1 MLRVTRLHRPLH
13 HIDLRY
19 PTNQI
24 PSTVDYTNMSNVKKS
39 LTEIRAADAHRGN
52 QRGKAPIPF
61 KPETVEKDEDY
72 NSVKIKVTKD
82 YEERFVLFSGGTAE
96 QMCKHFQQI
105 DGVLKKQGRR
115 ELSVKQED
123 NAKDAKE
130 LLTSHME
137 MKPSDEEASKEASDD
152 ESSDDESSSDESSTE
167 TSKKKTTK
175 LERWKQQRDKLR
187 KAITTSQTIVS
198 DQASLAFRL
207 QEGLFDVEPRAIY
220 SKIHTEICLQA
231 YDDEDGNL
239 VETPRGQTWETFR
252 MVRVEFMLTVLK
264 KDAAEQ
270 ERYYMLFNVV
280 KPWGMSYRDFQMRMT
295 TMNGYIPLLPCI
307 KDSDMATDATVRMNV
322 PITDHDMANLLLRA
336 CQPEWG
342 AQWALVNGI
351 LPQGMRGLLTKM
363 ENIEQVMET
372 QALNSKRLR
381 NKEKIEQEKASPKSS
396 AKGGTKD
403 KTSHSEKRR
412 AKHCQLCEKHG
423 GASHTHNTADC
434 RKWSKDGK
442 LHPNFG
448 RTKGNPG
455 TTIPGKPDQKD
466 NKYSKKNYLILEKQL
481 KKAEKRSKKARKSKK
496 SRSRR
501 RRNNLYSSDES
512 SSSSDSE

>member
-13 HIDLRY
+13 NDLRY
-19 PTNQI
+19 TTIQTYRRR
-24 PSTVDYTNMSNVKKS
+24 STTQNMSSVKKS

-61 KPETVEKDEDY
+61 KPETVEKDEEY

-115 ELSVKQED
+115 ELSKTHED
-123 NAKDAKE
+123 KVKDAKE
-130 LLTSHME
+130 LLEGHTS

-152 ESSDDESSSDESSTE
+152 ESSDDESSSDSDSSDE
-167 TSKKKTTK
+167 TTKTKKKPTK

-187 KAITTSQTIVS
+187 KAINSSQQIVD
-198 DQASLAFRL
+198 DQSGHAFRL

-231 YDDEDGNL
+231 YDDADGNL
-239 VETPRGQTWETFR
+239 VKTPRGQTWETFR

-322 PITDHDMANLLLRA
+322 QITDHDMANLLLRA

-342 AQWALVNGI
+342 AQWLT
-351 LPQGMRGLLTKM
+351 MGLGEWYPSSGNERTTHQDG
-363 ENIEQVMET
+363 EHR
-372 QALNSKRLR
+372 AGHGNSG
-381 NKEKIEQEKASPKSS
+381 S
-396 AKGGTKD
+396 
-403 KTSHSEKRR
+403 
-412 AKHCQLCEKHG
+412 QL
-423 GASHTHNTADC
+423 
-434 RKWSKDGK
+434 
-442 LHPNFG
+442 
-448 RTKGNPG
+448 
-455 TTIPGKPDQKD
+455 
-466 NKYSKKNYLILEKQL
+466 
-481 KKAEKRSKKARKSKK
+481 
-496 SRSRR
+496 
-501 RRNNLYSSDES
+501 
-512 SSSSDSE
+512 